1 MDILIVIIHVIVCVA
16 LIMIVLLQTG
26 KGADMGAAFG
36 GGASQTLFGTTGAS
50 TFLSKATTAAAIIFM
65 LTSLILAYSRS
76 TKDSSDLVRKTPP
89 AVEQTEGDQMPVTLP
104 GDTDNTLPAATEP
117 QTDTQTPAAEPST
130 QSQEAAPTTAA
141 PATEEP
147 KPTQ

>member
-1 MDILIVIIHVIVCVA
+1 MSILIVVIHVFVCIA

-65 LTSLILAYSRS
+65 LTSLALAYMAGTRQE
-76 TKDSSDLVRKTPP
+76 SDLVTDAPP
-89 AVEQTEGDQMPVTLP
+89 AQSQAAPAEQAPP
-104 GDTDNTLPAATEP
+104 ATDAEQKAPAVQAQPAA
-117 QTDTQTPAAEPST
+117 PAAP
-130 QSQEAAPTTAA
+130 QGEAAPPSEA
-141 PATEEP
+141 PEKANP
-147 KPTQ
+147 